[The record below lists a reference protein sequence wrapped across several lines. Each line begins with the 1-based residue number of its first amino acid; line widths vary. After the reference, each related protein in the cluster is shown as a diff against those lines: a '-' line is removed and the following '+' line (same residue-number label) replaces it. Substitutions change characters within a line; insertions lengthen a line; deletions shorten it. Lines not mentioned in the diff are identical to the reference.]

1 MEIDKTCL
9 SNSYKS
15 MNDFFEEMELDSE
28 LLYQFYLAFRG
39 QQISFSMKMYDR
51 ELVRKRIE
59 NMIEQEKTVDIR
71 QLTEVYGF
79 SARWIQKVIK
89 QKERRRVHG

>member
-1 MEIDKTCL
+1 
-9 SNSYKS
+9 
-15 MNDFFEEMELDSE
+15 
-28 LLYQFYLAFRG
+28 
-39 QQISFSMKMYDR
+39 MYDR

-59 NMIEQEKTVDIR
+59 NMIEQEKIVDIR

>member
-1 MEIDKTCL
+1 MEIDETCL

-15 MNDFFEEMELDSE
+15 MNDFFEEMELD
-28 LLYQFYLAFRG
+28 
-39 QQISFSMKMYDR
+39 
-51 ELVRKRIE
+51 
-59 NMIEQEKTVDIR
+59 KTVDIR

>member
-1 MEIDKTCL
+1 
-9 SNSYKS
+9 
-15 MNDFFEEMELDSE
+15 
-28 LLYQFYLAFRG
+28 
-39 QQISFSMKMYDR
+39 MKMYDR

>member
-1 MEIDKTCL
+1 MEIDETCL

-39 QQISFSMKMYDR
+39 QQISFPMKMYDR

-59 NMIEQEKTVDIR
+59 NMIEQENCRYPSIDRSLWFLCKMD
-71 QLTEVYGF
+71 
-79 SARWIQKVIK
+79 SKSN
-89 QKERRRVHG
+89 

>member
-1 MEIDKTCL
+1 
-9 SNSYKS
+9 
-15 MNDFFEEMELDSE
+15 
-28 LLYQFYLAFRG
+28 
-39 QQISFSMKMYDR
+39 
-51 ELVRKRIE
+51 
-59 NMIEQEKTVDIR
+59 MIEQEKTVDIR

>member
-1 MEIDKTCL
+1 MGIDETCL

-39 QQISFSMKMYDR
+39 QQISFPMKMYDR

-59 NMIEQEKTVDIR
+59 KMIEQEELVDIR
-71 QLTEVYGF
+71 QLIEVYGF
-79 SARWIQKVIK
+79 STRWIQEVIK
-89 QKERRRVHG
+89 QKERRLVHG

>member
-1 MEIDKTCL
+1 
-9 SNSYKS
+9 

-39 QQISFSMKMYDR
+39 QQISFPMKMYDR

-59 NMIEQEKTVDIR
+59 NMIEQEKNVDIR

-79 SARWIQKVIK
+79 STRWIQEVIK

>member
-1 MEIDKTCL
+1 
-9 SNSYKS
+9 
-15 MNDFFEEMELDSE
+15 
-28 LLYQFYLAFRG
+28 
-39 QQISFSMKMYDR
+39 MYDR